1 MAQPLPSGET
11 CTMSSDSSEA
21 SDVLDMKD
29 DEDWEDAEPDV
40 ENETFISL
48 LDDEV
53 FTDLMSMLN
62 HCRDK
67 YNFDFLELKRK
78 LAFDF
83 YDCVKLVNFIR
94 SQVHSGQII
103 TSNIS
108 REDFADER
116 YLKPVLEDDALIINL
131 DDLPESQSGLQKG
144 GSTTSKGKEVLGS
157 AGDLVSRISELE
169 EELRRIQYQFDNYR
183 ETVKQ
188 TLDDRWN
195 DKPST
200 GLPSSTR
207 KEEKR
212 DDDSHYF
219 SSYSYNGQF
228 GPSVQTACSNP
239 IRYP

>member
-1 MAQPLPSGET
+1 MAQRMPLGPGYSPSYG
-11 CTMSSDSSEA
+11 SSEA

-29 DEDWEDAEPDV
+29 DEGWEDAEPDV

-62 HCRDK
+62 HCKDK
-67 YNFDFLELKRK
+67 YNFDFLQLKRK

-83 YDCVKLVNFIR
+83 YDSVKLVNFIR
-94 SQVHSGQII
+94 SQVHSGQSIR
-103 TSNIS
+103 SNIS
-108 REDFADER
+108 REDFADDK

-131 DDLPESQSGLQKG
+131 DDLPDSQSEFQQGETG
-144 GSTTSKGKEVLGS
+144 TSKGKEVPGS
-157 AGDLVSRISELE
+157 KEELVSRMSELE
-169 EELRRIQYQFDNYR
+169 EELKRIQSQFDNYR

-188 TLDDRWN
+188 TLDERWN
-195 DKPST
+195 DKSATGPSA
-200 GLPSSTR
+200 SIK

-219 SSYSYNGQF
+219 SSYSYNGQSF
-228 GPSVQTACSNP
+228 LRPSKTASNP
-239 IRYP
+239 FRYS